1 MKTYAEQGSAVA
13 RQVVKLMTA
22 LAKAQEDLKSLPRE
36 DRFLYRDEV
45 YDLTGQL
52 VWALVESERCE
63 EALVFARKLPKN
75 THFGVRH
82 LCEGTALEELGRFDE
97 ARVILEKGLSRHR
110 ESVPM
115 LNCLGLCY
123 SGLNRFNDALDCFDS
138 ARMLDP
144 REPKI
149 LFNKAVA
156 LFNLSLYEDAR
167 DIVTKLLKKC
177 PGDPMYNALAGHCY
191 TYMGYPDDG
200 AKSLKAAL
208 DCGDDDPM
216 TYDTLYWAYR
226 YMGLLND
233 AIAQAQEGIRKYP
246 ETYPNLYRDLA
257 GGYLELAWVDDA
269 REVVKKGLAVFPDD
283 PDLKELQVALDED
296 PGDYGGDEATE
307 KPEPIIVLIRDPRQR
322 NKVKRIHSGSMVSCE

>member
-1 MKTYAEQGSAVA
+1 MKTYAEQRTAAA
-13 RQVVKLMTA
+13 RRAVKLMKA
-22 LAKAQEDLKSLPRE
+22 LTKAQEELRSYPRE
-36 DRFLYRDEV
+36 DSFLYSDEV

-75 THFGVRH
+75 THFGARH
-82 LCEGTALEELGRFDE
+82 ICEGMALEGLGRFDE

-123 SGLNRFNDALDCFDS
+123 SGLNRFDDALACYER

-167 DIVTKLLKKC
+167 DIVTKLLKKR

-208 DCGDDDPM
+208 GCGDDDPM
-216 TYDTLYWAYR
+216 TYDSLYWAYR

-246 ETYPNLYRDLA
+246 DTYPNLYRDLA

-283 PDLKELQVALDED
+283 PDLKELFDALDEAPED
-296 PGDYGGDEATE
+296 DGIEESASAQKPILVVVGDT
-307 KPEPIIVLIRDPRQR
+307 RQR
-322 NKVKRIHSGSMVSCE
+322 NKRLP